1 MIASIERYVTRTY
14 NDTGQ
19 VSAVCDWIDTTGK
32 GGRTEGMATNAHMLA
47 LRARAEREG
56 LTLQTETWEPVPP
69 AAPHQCVCPG
79 VGWRVGGKGG

>member
-32 GGRTEGMATNAHMLA
+32 GGRTEGKPANAHMLA
-47 LRARAEREG
+47 LKTRAKREG
-56 LTLQTETWEPVPP
+56 VTLQTETW
-69 AAPHQCVCPG
+69 
-79 VGWRVGGKGG
+79 